1 MDKENISALPKKLLL
16 KKIQEVQEIQEVRE
30 DNRIPLKTVNSLSGL
45 PAGSSTEHSKAV
57 SNKTRS
63 TYEIDS
69 KYVTF
74 GQKNEDLDWDY
85 KVIKDEGNKD
95 CSIISISDEEESF
108 IESEKKEY
116 NYFNENKQKNGVG
129 EAIRAA
135 TPLHKSPLEPN
146 RVRNIKKNLKTS
158 HSGELQ
164 GLSPVVHP
172 EKKGEEKC
180 KRRLTFNER
189 LNNRLQLPDIRN
201 LDYLEESYTNCIE
214 SDYVNDLFAHLLS
227 IERPVSVPRIPS
239 ITRARL
245 LNWLLRINGSDGNPA
260 VIQTASWY
268 LDSVLSICSVW
279 PEQLQQVAA
288 ACFWIAQKIH
298 GPVASASMLIKFAN
312 GAFSKTQLLRAE
324 EAILMKLKFPS
335 QPVVPQD
342 YITYLSWWLD
352 DAHPDEIEIA
362 AVFLCLCGLMV
373 NKTLC
378 NELPSVIAAACLQDA
393 LLLLGKWDLML
404 RLETCPVFKAA
415 KNKTTDMY
423 SICSTLR
430 TAVRIVSKS
439 NEYKAPMEI
448 FGTGPH
454 FIAQKIVKCAYDLE
468 VSEVQCTRN

>member
-16 KKIQEVQEIQEVRE
+16 KKIQEVAVSKN
-30 DNRIPLKTVNSLSGL
+30 NRIPLKTINSLSDL
-45 PAGSSTEHSKAV
+45 PARSSTEHGEAV

-63 TYEIDS
+63 TYEIDL

-74 GQKNEDLDWDY
+74 RQRNENLDWDY
-85 KVIKDEGNKD
+85 KLIKEEVNNKD

-108 IESEKKEY
+108 IESDKKEY
-116 NYFNENKQKNGVG
+116 NNFNENKQKSGLG
-129 EAIRAA
+129 EASRAA
-135 TPLHKSPLEPN
+135 TPIHKSPLEPN
-146 RVRNIKKNLKTS
+146 RVRNIKKFLKTP
-158 HSGELQ
+158 HSRVLQ

-180 KRRLTFNER
+180 KRRLKFNQR
-189 LNNRLQLPDIRN
+189 LNNRLQLPDI
-201 LDYLEESYTNCIE
+201 LEQSYTNCIE

-239 ITRARL
+239 ITRAHV
-245 LNWLLRINGSDGNPA
+245 LNWLLRIKGSDGNPA
-260 VIQTASWY
+260 VIQTAFWY
-268 LDSVLSICSVW
+268 LDSVLCVSSVRLD
-279 PEQLQQVAA
+279 QLRQVAA
-288 ACFWIAQKIH
+288 ACFWIAQKHH
-298 GPVASASMLIKFAN
+298 GSVASASKLIKCAN
-312 GAFSKTQLLRAE
+312 RAFSKTQLLRAE
-324 EAILMKLKFPS
+324 KAILKKLKFPS

-378 NELPSVIAAACLQDA
+378 NELPSVIAAVCVQDA

-404 RLETCPVFKAA
+404 RLQTCPVFKAA
-415 KNKTTDMY
+415 KNKKTDMC

-430 TAVRIVSKS
+430 TAVRIVSNS
-439 NEYKAPMEI
+439 YEYKAPMEI